1 MMEFQNYINGK
12 WVKGQNTF
20 QTINPATEEI
30 VAEIAQ
36 AEISDVDAAV
46 SAAKES
52 FKSWRLVPAPL
63 RGEMLFK
70 VGDLLKQKKEELA
83 QLLTRDMGKVIA
95 EARGDVQEAIDMA
108 YFMGG
113 EGRRLL
119 GYTAPVEMPN
129 KFGMAVRDPSGV
141 VGLITPWNFPIAVPS
156 WKIFPA
162 LVAGNTIIWKPSPDT
177 PAISAAFVKVF
188 EEAGLPPGVF
198 NLLMAPGAD
207 VAKALVNHPDVR
219 VLSFTGSTT
228 TGRSI
233 AEAAARLNKKV
244 SLEMGGKNA
253 IIVLDDANLELV
265 TDATLWAA
273 FGTTGQRCTAASRL
287 IVQKGMAGK
296 LKEALTESAKK
307 LRLGN
312 GLDPQVDVGPVINKA
327 ALERIHNYVQLGQKE
342 GARVLVGGSIASV
355 HPLASVDPIRSAV
368 PDPLAPSASTSV
380 EKSVHPLS
388 SIESKGFFYTPTLFD
403 GVRPGSMLEAE
414 EIFGPV
420 LSIIEV
426 ESLEEAIEVNNRSKY
441 GLSTSI
447 FTQDVNQAFTAMRD
461 IFTGLVYINH
471 GTTGAEIQFP
481 FGGVRGTGNGH
492 REAGQAALEVFTEW
506 KSIYVDYSGRLQRAQ
521 IDNREEE
528 V

>member
-1 MMEFQNYINGK
+1 MEFQNYINGK
-12 WVKGQNTF
+12 WVKGRSTF
-20 QTINPATEEI
+20 QTINPANEEL
-30 VAEIAQ
+30 VADIAQ
-36 AEISDVDAAV
+36 ADIADVDAAV
-46 SAAKES
+46 KAAS
-52 FKSWRLVPAPL
+52 DAFKAWRLTPAPL

-70 VGDLLKQKKEELA
+70 VGDILKQKKEELA

-162 LVAGNTIIWKPSPDT
+162 LVAGNTIIWKPSPET
-177 PAISAAFVKVF
+177 PAISAAFVRVF
-188 EEAGLPPGVF
+188 EEAGIPAGVF
-198 NLLMAPGAD
+198 NLIMAPGAD
-207 VAKALVNHPDVR
+207 VAKALVSHPDVR

-228 TGRSI
+228 TGRTI
-233 AEAAARLNKKV
+233 AEAAGKLNKKL

-253 IIVLDDANLELV
+253 IIVMDDANVELV

-287 IVQKGMAGK
+287 IVQKGIASKVKELLVERTKK
-296 LKEALTESAKK
+296 LK
-307 LRLGN
+307 LGD
-312 GLDPQVDVGPVINKA
+312 GLNPKVDVGPVINKI
-327 ALERIHNYVQLGQKE
+327 ALDRIHNMVQAGQKE
-342 GARVLVGGSIASV
+342 GARVLIGAAVADVGG
-355 HPLASVDPIRSAV
+355 
-368 PDPLAPSASTSV
+368 
-380 EKSVHPLS
+380 
-388 SIESKGFFYTPTLFD
+388 KGFFYAPTLFD
-403 GVRPGSMLEAE
+403 GVNPGSMLEAE

-420 LSIIEV
+420 LSIVEV
-426 ESLEEAIEVNNRSKY
+426 ESLEEAIEVNNRSQY

-447 FTQDVNQAFTAMRD
+447 FTQDVNRAFTAMRD
-461 IFTGLVYINH
+461 IATGLVYINH

-506 KSIYVDYSGRLQRAQ
+506 KSIYVDYSGKLQRAQ
-521 IDNREEE
+521 IDNREE
-528 V
+528 

>member
-1 MMEFQNYINGK
+1 MEFQNYINGK
-12 WVKGQNTF
+12 WVDGGNTF
-20 QTINPATEEI
+20 QTINPANEEL

-36 AEISDVDAAV
+36 AEIPDVNSAV
-46 SAAKES
+46 NAAKEA
-52 FKSWRLVPAPL
+52 FNSWRLVPAPL
-63 RGEMLFK
+63 RGELLFK
-70 VGDLLKQKKEELA
+70 VGDILKGKREELA

-119 GYTAPVEMPN
+119 GYTAPVEMMN

-162 LVAGNTIIWKPSPDT
+162 LVAGNTIIWKPSPET

-188 EEAGLPPGVF
+188 EEAGLPAGVF
-198 NLLMAPGAD
+198 NLIMAPSAD
-207 VAKALVNHPDVR
+207 VGRALVDHSDVR
-219 VLSFTGSTT
+219 VLSFTGSTS

-233 AEAAARLNKKV
+233 AEMAGKHNKKL

-287 IVQKGMAGK
+287 IVQKGIAGK
-296 LKEALTESAKK
+296 VKESLVERTKK
-307 LRLGN
+307 LRLGD
-312 GLDPQVDVGPVINKA
+312 GLDPNVEVGPVINKL
-327 ALERIHNYVQLGQKE
+327 ALDRIRNYVGLGQKE
-342 GARVLVGGSIASV
+342 GARVLSGASVADVGG
-355 HPLASVDPIRSAV
+355 
-368 PDPLAPSASTSV
+368 
-380 EKSVHPLS
+380 
-388 SIESKGFFYTPTLFD
+388 KGFFYEPTLFD
-403 GVRPGSMLEAE
+403 GVKPGSTLEAE

-426 ESLEEAIEVNNRSKY
+426 DSFEEAIEVNNRSSY

-447 FTQDVNQAFTAMRD
+447 FTQDVNRAFTAMRD

-506 KSIYVDYSGRLQRAQ
+506 KSIYVDYSGKLQRAQ
-521 IDNREEE
+521 IDNREE
-528 V
+528 

>member
-1 MMEFQNYINGK
+1 MEFHNYINGK
-12 WVKGQNTF
+12 WVGGRNTF
-20 QTINPATEEI
+20 QTINPANEEL
-30 VAEIAQ
+30 VADIAQ
-36 AEISDVDAAV
+36 AELTDVDSAVDAA
-46 SAAKES
+46 KEA

-70 VGDLLKQKKEELA
+70 VGDILKGKKEELA

-119 GYTAPVEMPN
+119 GYTAPVEMMN

-162 LVAGNTIIWKPSPDT
+162 LVAGNTIIWKPSPET

-188 EEAGLPPGVF
+188 EEAGLPAGVF
-198 NLLMAPGAD
+198 NLIMAPGAD
-207 VAKALVNHPDVR
+207 VGKALVEHPDVR
-219 VLSFTGSTT
+219 VLSFTGSTA
-228 TGRSI
+228 TGRAI
-233 AEAAARLNKKV
+233 AEMAGKHNKKL

-287 IVQKGMAGK
+287 IVQKGIANKVKESLVERTKK
-296 LKEALTESAKK
+296 LK
-307 LRLGN
+307 LGD
-312 GLDPQVDVGPVINKA
+312 GLDPKVDVGPVINKL

-342 GARVLVGGSIASV
+342 GARALTGA
-355 HPLASVDPIRSAV
+355 AV
-368 PDPLAPSASTSV
+368 ADVSG
-380 EKSVHPLS
+380 
-388 SIESKGFFYTPTLFD
+388 KGFFYTPTLFD
-403 GVRPGSMLEAE
+403 GVKPGSILEAE

-447 FTQDVNQAFTAMRD
+447 FTQDVNRAFTAMRD

-506 KSIYVDYSGRLQRAQ
+506 KSIYVDYSGKLQRAQ
-521 IDNREEE
+521 IDNREE
-528 V
+528 

>member
-1 MMEFQNYINGK
+1 MEFQNYINGK
-12 WVKGQNTF
+12 WVDSRNKF
-20 QTINPATEEI
+20 QTINPANEELL
-30 VAEIAQ
+30 AEIAQ
-36 AEISDVDAAV
+36 AENYDVDAAV
-46 SAAKES
+46 NAATKA
-52 FKSWRLVPAPL
+52 FKSWRLTPAPL
-63 RGEMLFK
+63 RGELLFK
-70 VGDLLKQKKEELA
+70 IGDILKQKKEELA
-83 QLLTRDMGKVIA
+83 RLLTQDMGKVIS

-129 KFGMAVRDPSGV
+129 KFGMAVRDPAGI

-162 LVAGNTIIWKPSPDT
+162 LVAGNTVIWKPSPET

-188 EEAGLPPGVF
+188 EEAGVPAGIF
-198 NLLMAPGAD
+198 NLLLAPGAE
-207 VAKALVNHPDVR
+207 VAKALVSHPEVR
-219 VLSFTGSTT
+219 VLSFTGSTS
-228 TGRSI
+228 TGRAI
-233 AEAAARLNKKV
+233 AESAARLNKKL

-253 IIVLDDANLELV
+253 IIVLDDANVELV

-273 FGTTGQRCTAASRL
+273 FGTSGQRCTAASRL
-287 IVQKGMAGK
+287 IVQKGIASK
-296 LKEALTESAKK
+296 VKESLAERTKK
-307 LRLGN
+307 LRLGD
-312 GLDPQVDVGPVINKA
+312 GLDPNVDVGPVINKS
-327 ALERIHNYVQLGQKE
+327 ALERIHNYVQIGQKE
-342 GARVLVGGSIASV
+342 GARVLTGA
-355 HPLASVDPIRSAV
+355 AV
-368 PDPLAPSASTSV
+368 ADV
-380 EKSVHPLS
+380 NG
-388 SIESKGFFYTPTLFD
+388 KGFFYSPTLFD
-403 GVRPGSMLEAE
+403 GVQPGSTLEAE

-426 ESLEEAIEVNNRSKY
+426 DSLEEAIEVNNRSQY

-447 FTQDVNQAFTAMRD
+447 FTQDVNRAFTAMRD
-461 IFTGLVYINH
+461 ISSGLVYINH

-506 KSIYVDYSGRLQRAQ
+506 KSIYVDYSGKLQRAQ

>member
-1 MMEFQNYINGK
+1 MEFQNYINGK
-12 WVKGQNTF
+12 WVKGRTTF
-20 QTINPATEEI
+20 QTINPANEELL
-30 VAEIAQ
+30 AEIAE
-36 AEISDVDAAV
+36 AEVGDVDAAV
-46 SAAKES
+46 NAATEA

-63 RGEMLFK
+63 RGELLFK
-70 VGDLLKQKKEELA
+70 IGDILKKQKEELS
-83 QLLTRDMGKVIA
+83 QLLTQDMGKVIS

-129 KFGMAVRDPSGV
+129 KFGMAVRDPAGV

-162 LVAGNTIIWKPSPDT
+162 LVAGNTVIWKPSPET

-188 EEAGLPPGVF
+188 EEAGLPAGVF
-198 NLLMAPGAD
+198 NLILAPGVD
-207 VAKALVNHPDVR
+207 VAKALVSHPGVR
-219 VLSFTGSTT
+219 VLSFTGSTP
-228 TGRSI
+228 TGRAI
-233 AEAAARLNKKV
+233 GETAARLNKKV

-253 IIVLDDANLELV
+253 IIVMDDANVELV
-265 TDATLWAA
+265 TDATLWAS
-273 FGTTGQRCTAASRL
+273 FGTSGQRCTAASRL
-287 IVQKGMAGK
+287 IVQKGIAGRV
-296 LKEALTESAKK
+296 KESLVERTKT

-312 GLDPQVDVGPVINKA
+312 GLDPKVEVGPVINKA
-327 ALERIHNYVQLGQKE
+327 AVERIHNFVQMGQKE
-342 GARVLVGGSIASV
+342 GARPLIGASV
-355 HPLASVDPIRSAV
+355 ADVNG
-368 PDPLAPSASTSV
+368 
-380 EKSVHPLS
+380 
-388 SIESKGFFYTPTLFD
+388 KGFFYSPTLFD
-403 GVRPGSMLEAE
+403 GVQPGSTLEAE

-426 ESLEEAIEVNNRSKY
+426 ASLEEAIEVNNRSQY

-447 FTQDVNQAFTAMRD
+447 FTQDVNRAFTAMRD
-461 IFTGLVYINH
+461 IFSGLVYINH

-506 KSIYVDYSGRLQRAQ
+506 KSIYVDYSGKLQRAQ
-521 IDNREEE
+521 IDNREDEM
-528 V
+528 

>member
-1 MMEFQNYINGK
+1 MEFQNYINGK
-12 WVKGQNTF
+12 WVEGRRTF
-20 QTINPATEEI
+20 QTINPANEELL
-30 VAEIAQ
+30 AEIAQ
-36 AEISDVDAAV
+36 AEIDDVDAAV
-46 SAAKES
+46 NAATEA
-52 FKSWRLVPAPL
+52 FRSWRLVPAPL
-63 RGEMLFK
+63 RGELLFK
-70 VGDLLKQKKEELA
+70 IGDILKKKKEELS
-83 QLLTRDMGKVIA
+83 QLLTRDMGKVIS

-129 KFGMAVRDPSGV
+129 KFGMAVRDPAGV

-162 LVAGNTIIWKPSPDT
+162 LVAGNTVIWKPSPET

-188 EEAGLPPGVF
+188 EEAGLPAGVF
-198 NLLMAPGAD
+198 NLILAPGVE
-207 VAKALVNHPDVR
+207 VAKALVSHPGVR
-219 VLSFTGSTT
+219 VLSFTGSTA
-228 TGRSI
+228 TGRAI
-233 AEAAARLNKKV
+233 GETAARLNKKV

-253 IIVLDDANLELV
+253 ILVMDDANVELV

-273 FGTTGQRCTAASRL
+273 FGTSGQRCTAASRL
-287 IVQKGMAGK
+287 IVQKGIAGK
-296 LKEALTESAKK
+296 LKESLVERTRTLK
-307 LRLGN
+307 LGN
-312 GLDPQVDVGPVINKA
+312 GLDPEVEIGPVINKA
-327 ALERIHNYVQLGQKE
+327 AVDRIHNFVQIGQRE
-342 GARVLVGGSIASV
+342 GARPLVGASV
-355 HPLASVDPIRSAV
+355 ADVDG
-368 PDPLAPSASTSV
+368 
-380 EKSVHPLS
+380 
-388 SIESKGFFYTPTLFD
+388 KGFFYSPTLFD
-403 GVRPGSMLEAE
+403 GVQPGSTLEAE

-426 ESLEEAIEVNNRSKY
+426 GSLEEAIEVNNRSQY

-447 FTQDVNQAFTAMRD
+447 FTQDVNRAFTAMRD
-461 IFTGLVYINH
+461 IFSGLVYINH

-528 V
+528 M

>member
-1 MMEFQNYINGK
+1 MEFQNYINGT
-12 WVKGQNTF
+12 WIKGQNTF
-20 QTINPATEEI
+20 QTINPANEE
-30 VAEIAQ
+30 VLAEIAQ
-36 AEISDVDAAV
+36 AEISDVDLAVNAATE
-46 SAAKES
+46 A

-63 RGEMLFK
+63 RGELLFK
-70 VGDLLKQKKEELA
+70 IGDILKQRKEELA

-162 LVAGNTIIWKPSPDT
+162 LVAGNTVIWKPSPET

-188 EEAGLPPGVF
+188 EDAGIPPGVF
-198 NLLMAPGAD
+198 NLLLAPGAD
-207 VAKALVNHPDVR
+207 VAKALVNHPGVR

-233 AEAAARLNKKV
+233 AEAAGRLNKKL

-253 IIVLDDANLELV
+253 IIVMDDANLDLV
-265 TDATLWAA
+265 TDASLWAA
-273 FGTTGQRCTAASRL
+273 FGTSGQRCTAASRL
-287 IVQKGMAGK
+287 IVQKGIAGQVKESLVERTKK
-296 LKEALTESAKK
+296 LK
-307 LRLGN
+307 LGD
-312 GLDPQVDVGPVINKA
+312 GLDPKVDVGPVINKA
-327 ALERIHNYVQLGQKE
+327 AIGRIDNYVQMGKRE
-342 GARVLVGGSIASV
+342 GARLLAGGTIATES
-355 HPLASVDPIRSAV
+355 SDIIR
-368 PDPLAPSASTSV
+368 LSASPSTT
-380 EKSVHPLS
+380 
-388 SIESKGFFYTPTLFD
+388 GFFFTPTLFD
-403 GVRPGSMLEAE
+403 RVEPGSTLEAE

-426 ESLEEAIEVNNRSKY
+426 DTLEEAIEVNNRSQY

-447 FTQDVNQAFTAMRD
+447 FTQDVNRAFTAMRD
-461 IFTGLVYINH
+461 IFSGLVYINH

-492 REAGQAALEVFTEW
+492 REAGQVALEVFTEW
-506 KSIYVDYSGRLQRAQ
+506 KSIYVDYSGKLQRAQ
-521 IDNREEE
+521 IDNRDLEQ
-528 V
+528 

>member
-1 MMEFQNYINGK
+1 MEFQNYINGK
-12 WVKGQNTF
+12 WVRGQSTF
-20 QTINPATEEI
+20 QTINPANEELL
-30 VAEIAQ
+30 AEVAQ

-46 SAAKES
+46 NAATEA

-63 RGEMLFK
+63 RGEILFK

-83 QLLTRDMGKVIA
+83 QWLTRDMGKVIA

-162 LVAGNTIIWKPSPDT
+162 LVAGNTLIWKPSPET
-177 PAISAAFVKVF
+177 PAISAAFVKAF
-188 EEAGLPPGVF
+188 EEAGLPAGVF
-198 NLLMAPGAD
+198 NLLLAPGAD
-207 VAKALVNHPDVR
+207 VAKALVSHPNVR
-219 VLSFTGSTT
+219 VISFTGSTT
-228 TGRSI
+228 TGRAI
-233 AEAAARLNKKV
+233 AESAARLNKKV

-265 TDATLWAA
+265 TDASLWAA
-273 FGTTGQRCTAASRL
+273 FGTSGQRCTAASRL
-287 IVQKGMAGK
+287 IVQKGIAVK
-296 LKEALTESAKK
+296 VKEALTERTKK
-307 LRLGN
+307 LRLGD
-312 GLDPQVDVGPVINKA
+312 GLDPTVEVGPVINKA
-327 ALERIHNYVQLGQKE
+327 AIERIHNYVQLGQKE
-342 GARVLVGGSIASV
+342 GARVLTGASV
-355 HPLASVDPIRSAV
+355 ADVNG
-368 PDPLAPSASTSV
+368 
-380 EKSVHPLS
+380 
-388 SIESKGFFYTPTLFD
+388 KGFFYSPTLLD
-403 GVRPGSMLEAE
+403 GVQPGSTLETE

-426 ESLEEAIEVNNRSKY
+426 DSLEEAIEVNNRSQY

-447 FTQDVNQAFTAMRD
+447 FTQDVNRAFTAMRD
-461 IFTGLVYINH
+461 IFSGLVYINH

-481 FGGVRGTGNGH
+481 FGGIRGTGNGH
-492 REAGQAALEVFTEW
+492 REAGQAALDVFTEW
-506 KSIYVDYSGRLQRAQ
+506 KSIYVDYSGKLQRAQ
-521 IDNREEE
+521 IDNREE
-528 V
+528 

>member
-1 MMEFQNYINGK
+1 MEFQNYINGK
-12 WVKGQNTF
+12 WVEGRNKF
-20 QTINPATEEI
+20 QTINPANEELL
-30 VAEIAQ
+30 AEIAQ
-36 AEISDVDAAV
+36 AELSDVGAAV
-46 SAAKES
+46 KAATEA
-52 FKSWRLVPAPL
+52 FQSWRLVPAPL
-63 RGEMLFK
+63 RGELLFRI
-70 VGDLLKQKKEELA
+70 GELLKQRKEELA
-83 QLLTRDMGKVIA
+83 RLLTQDMGKVIS

-162 LVAGNTIIWKPSPDT
+162 LVAGNTIIWKPSPET

-188 EEAGLPPGVF
+188 EDAGLPPGVF
-198 NLLMAPGAD
+198 NLLLAPGAD
-207 VAKALVNHPDVR
+207 VGKALVEHPGVR
-219 VLSFTGSTT
+219 VLSFTGSTSV
-228 TGRSI
+228 GRSI
-233 AEAAARLNKKV
+233 AESAARLNKKL

-253 IIVLDDANLELV
+253 IIVMDDADIDLV

-273 FGTTGQRCTAASRL
+273 FGTSGQRCTAASRL
-287 IVQKGMAGK
+287 IVQKGIASK
-296 LKEALTESAKK
+296 VKESLVERTKK
-307 LRLGN
+307 LRLGD
-312 GLDPQVDVGPVINKA
+312 GLDPKVDVGPVINKA
-327 ALERIHNYVQLGQKE
+327 AMQRIHNYVQIGQNE
-342 GARVLVGGSIASV
+342 GARLLIGGSPASAWSVASV
-355 HPLASVDPIRSAV
+355 PIRE
-368 PDPLAPSASTSV
+368 SV
-380 EKSVHPLS
+380 SESVA
-388 SIESKGFFYTPTLFD
+388 KGFFYTPTLFD
-403 GVRPGSMLEAE
+403 GVQPGSTLEAE

-426 ESLEEAIEVNNRSKY
+426 DSLAEAIEVNNRSQY

-447 FTQDVNQAFTAMRD
+447 FTQDVNRAFTAMRD
-461 IFTGLVYINH
+461 IFSGLVYINH

-506 KSIYVDYSGRLQRAQ
+506 KSIYVDYSGKLQRAQ
-521 IDNREEE
+521 IDNREE
-528 V
+528 